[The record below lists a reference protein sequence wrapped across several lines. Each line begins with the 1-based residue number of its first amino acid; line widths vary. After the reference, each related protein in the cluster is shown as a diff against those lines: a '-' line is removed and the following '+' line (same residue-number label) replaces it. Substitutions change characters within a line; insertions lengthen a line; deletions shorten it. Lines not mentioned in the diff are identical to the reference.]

1 MALGRNGAFRGGS
14 QPAGRL
20 EYWVTTSG
28 GANSDPPTRG
38 RYTSS
43 RSRLLRFRSLPGHAP
58 EVVVGVAGPI
68 GAVLVASVRLAD
80 GDLSD
85 VSRLGP
91 SQTAL

>member
-38 RYTSS
+38 RYTDDLKNR
-43 RSRLLRFRSLPGHAP
+43 RS
-58 EVVVGVAGPI
+58 I